1 MSSGPKVWRPQDQEK
16 PLVLSV
22 CCHGVTDSF
31 ATMAKLRE
39 LERSNVFE
47 LMARGVNPNGNPQE
61 TPEGIRGLEL
71 QVDDIKRA
79 VLLLIHSSNAY
90 IFKQRFGEGLLSTLE
105 TSGILVVRDGRETQ
119 HLLKNTDTKR
129 HIAEWNRIFTDM
141 LNAALHRRP
150 AEEVIAPG
158 VFTAAVNADAVWQLR
173 KQKGLE
179 RKEIRANG
187 NGKHGKKPS
196 FKRRAH
202 NH

>member
-1 MSSGPKVWRPQDQEK
+1 MSSGPKIWQPQDEHEK

-31 ATMAKLRE
+31 ATMGKLQE
-39 LERSNVFE
+39 LERSKAFE
-47 LMARGVNPNGNPQE
+47 IIARGVNPNGSPKE
-61 TPEGIRGLEL
+61 TPEGMRGIEL

-79 VLLLIHSSNAY
+79 VLLLIHSSNTY
-90 IFKQRFGEGLLSTLE
+90 IFRQRFGEGLLSTLE

-129 HIAEWNRIFTDM
+129 HIAEWNRIFTEM
-141 LNAALHRRP
+141 LNASLHRSP

-158 VFTAAVNADAVWQLR
+158 VFTAAVNSDAVWQLR
-173 KQKGLE
+173 KQGVQP
-179 RKEIRANG
+179 KELRG
-187 NGKHGKKPS
+187 NGKHKKS
-196 FKRRAH
+196 FKRKGAH